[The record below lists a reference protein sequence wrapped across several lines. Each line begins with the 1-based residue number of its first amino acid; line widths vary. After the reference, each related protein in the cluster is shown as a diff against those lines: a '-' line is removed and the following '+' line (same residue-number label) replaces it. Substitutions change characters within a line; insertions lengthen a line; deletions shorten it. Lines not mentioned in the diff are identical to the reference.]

1 MGGFMTTTMNI
12 KSHIKEYF
20 EGLSQVLFFKDAYF
34 GAAFLFLSLFFEPEL
49 FAFGLLASVIGYLY
63 SARYRTPKVLRS
75 LGLLTINGFF
85 FGIAF
90 ASLFPKSPQF
100 YLCLLLGA
108 MAIPLVTKAVYEV
121 LQHWK
126 LNPLIAPYVL
136 SIWVI
141 YLCADGISLHP
152 VAAGQF
158 QSTFQST
165 SLLLK
170 FLHLSGLSSKIFS
183 SLFHSMSQIFFL
195 QNIDYGFCL
204 LLLVSLFKWRS
215 GLFFFLGTGLSTL
228 IFYFFSGSSYAWQF
242 GSLSFS
248 AGLVGLALASMPEKF
263 SPQTILLF
271 SVLSLFLT
279 LAADH
284 LFRGFGLPILSL
296 PYVVTFWLALLSRVP
311 RLNVSWAPAEIS

>member
-1 MGGFMTTTMNI
+1 MTMAM
-12 KSHIKEYF
+12 KLKQHLRDYF

-49 FAFGLLASVIGYLY
+49 FIFGFFASLVGYLY
-63 SARYRTPKVLRS
+63 STRYRTPKVLKS

-90 ASLFPKSPQF
+90 ASLFHPSPQF
-100 YLCLLLGA
+100 YLCLVLGA
-108 MAIPLVTKAVYEV
+108 MAIPLVTKAIYEV

-126 LNPLIAPYVL
+126 LNPLIAPYIF

-152 VAAGQF
+152 LAAGQF
-158 QSTFQST
+158 QST
-165 SLLLK
+165 SLLLQ
-170 FLHLSGLSSKIFS
+170 FLHLSGLPLKIFS

-204 LLLVSLFKWRS
+204 LLLISLFRWRS
-215 GLFFFLGTGLSTL
+215 GVFFFLGTGLATVL
-228 IFYFFSGSSYAWQF
+228 FYFFSGSSYSWQF
-242 GSLSFS
+242 GYLGFS
-248 AGLVGLALASMPEKF
+248 AGLVGLGLASMQEKF

-271 SVLSLFLT
+271 CVLSLFLT

-284 LFRGFGLPILSL
+284 LLRSFGLPVLSL
-296 PYVVTFWLALLSRVP
+296 PYVVTFWFALLSRVP